1 MPSPKKD
8 FRLRPHAAQAFLSPI
23 FAASEHFNFKDMD
36 TLIQNKLRL
45 ADRTFQTWRKVPF
58 EEKQKLIAR
67 LYALLLEKKEA
78 LATQITREM
87 NKPIAQSVAE
97 IEKCSKM
104 ADYYSKAPNVLQPES
119 IQTEFRVSE
128 IHYVPKGVILGIMP
142 WNFPFWQ
149 VLRFV
154 VPAVL
159 AGNTTILKHA
169 SICFG
174 SGKLIEELMLEAGF
188 PEGVFQNFE
197 IGHAAV
203 QELLEHPVIKGVSL
217 TGSEKAG
224 SEVAATAG
232 RMLKKS
238 LLELGGSDAFILLDD
253 AEDLHHAAES
263 AAKARLL
270 NCGQACNAGKR
281 FIVQN
286 SIADTF
292 LPLFIEQYQT
302 YVPGDPM
309 DQNTKISGMARQD
322 LANELEQ
329 QYRKAL
335 EHGAEVLLPLE
346 RISETA
352 FKPGLI
358 KVQEGNPILQE
369 ELFGPLGMVMLADTD
384 EEILKLANEIP
395 FGLSNSVWTASLERQ
410 KFFIENLESG
420 TVSLNKESS
429 SDPRLPFG
437 GTKTSGYGTELSLLA
452 LKEFVTPKT
461 VVGY

>member
-1 MPSPKKD
+1 
-8 FRLRPHAAQAFLSPI
+8 
-23 FAASEHFNFKDMD
+23 MD
-36 TLIQNKLRL
+36 PLIQNKLIK
-45 ADRTFQTWRKVPF
+45 ADRTFQTWKNIPF

-67 LYALLLEKKEA
+67 LSALLLEQKET
-78 LATQITREM
+78 LAAQITREM

-97 IEKCSKM
+97 IEKCAKM
-104 ADYYSKAPNVLQPES
+104 ADYYAKAPNVLQPET
-119 IQTEFRVSE
+119 IGTEFRVSE

-154 VPAVL
+154 VPAIL
-159 AGNTTILKHA
+159 AGNTTALKHA

-174 SGKLIEELMLEAGF
+174 SGRLIETLMAEAGF
-188 PEGVFQNFE
+188 PDGVFQNFE
-197 IGHAAV
+197 VGHAEV
-203 QELLEHPVIKGVSL
+203 KELLEHPVIKAVSL

-224 SEVAATAG
+224 AEVASTAG
-232 RMLKKS
+232 KVLKKS
-238 LLELGGSDAFILLDD
+238 LMELGGSDAFIVLDD
-253 AEDLHHAAES
+253 AEDLPHAAES
-263 AAKARLL
+263 AAKARLQ

-281 FIVQN
+281 FIIQN

-292 LPLFIEQYQT
+292 LPLFMEQYRT

-309 DQNTKISGMARQD
+309 DKNTKLSGMARPD
-322 LANELEQ
+322 LADELEK
-329 QYRKAL
+329 QYQKAL
-335 EHGAEVLLPLE
+335 ANGAEIILPLE
-346 RISETA
+346 RVSETA

-369 ELFGPLGMVMLADTD
+369 ELFGPLGMVMLADMD
-384 EEILKLANEIP
+384 EEILKLANDIP
-395 FGLSNSVWTASLERQ
+395 FGLSNSVWTASAERQ

-437 GTKTSGYGTELSLLA
+437 GTKTSGFGTELSLLA